1 MLQDHHLQTTLFAS
15 RNNRTRLFG
24 AFLAV
29 LCCGFGY
36 TANSPAQESG
46 LFAQG
51 QRLPDL
57 ELPTID
63 GSRRINL
70 AELPSKKLLL
80 IQFASW

>member
-1 MLQDHHLQTTLFAS
+1 MLQNRLRRPTLFDS
-15 RNNRTRLFG
+15 RNNRSGLLG

-29 LCCGFGY
+29 LCCGFGF
-36 TANSPAQESG
+36 TANSSAQQSG

-51 QRLPDL
+51 QLLPDL

-70 AELPSKKLLL
+70 AELPAKKVLL